1 MDQETS
7 GHAAGPFY
15 IMTNKPYGTLYTGV
29 TSNLP
34 ERVHQHKNGIGS
46 AFVRRYGLTMLVWFE
61 IHETITAAI
70 QRETSI
76 KRWKRDWKI
85 DLINAANP
93 EWRDLALTEL
103 WGL

>member
-1 MDQETS
+1 MRR
-7 GHAAGPFY
+7 GHVY

-34 ERVHQHKNGIGS
+34 ERVRAHKEGAGS
-46 AFVRRYGLTMLVWFE
+46 HFTRRYGLTMLVWFE
-61 IHETITAAI
+61 IHETVIAAI

-93 EWRDLALTEL
+93 QWRDLALTEL

>member
-1 MDQETS
+1 MRR
-7 GHAAGPFY
+7 GFVY

-29 TSNLP
+29 TGNLP
-34 ERVHQHKNGIGS
+34 ERVHQHKTGTGS
-46 AFVRRYGLTMLVWFE
+46 EFVRRYGLTMLVWFE
-61 IHETITAAI
+61 IHQTLPAAI

-76 KRWKRDWKI
+76 KRWNRNWKI

-93 EWRDLALTEL
+93 DWRDLALTEL